1 MNMDTHSFNI
11 DLACKYGIEEAILL
25 RNLGY
30 WLFRNLKNKKNI
42 INGSVWTYN
51 SAKAF
56 ADMFPYMNIKKI
68 QRTLT
73 KLEEMNVIK
82 SDNFNQL
89 GFDKTKWYTIVDP
102 KLKERFGIDDF
113 GNSIGQNDQSEN
125 LENTGSKASKIRL
138 DKMTNQEN
146 SIGQNDQ
153 SIGQSDLTIPDIIP
167 YNNIYILSDDKS
179 DDKKTNKKVNWET
192 VYKNTNNQYD
202 SIMNKF
208 NDIWELY
215 GKVGSKKMAFK
226 QWYKLTDKEKE
237 KAYNNIPNYFASLSD
252 LKYRKHM
259 ERYISQEI
267 YLQEFTTP
275 KKTNNTSTPSNSKW
289 KFY

>member
-1 MNMDTHSFNI
+1 MKDSYVIVHKFMS
-11 DLACKYGIEEAILL
+11 CKLKLTGIELL
-25 RNLGY
+25 TYATVYSYSKDGLG
-30 WLFRNLKNKKNI
+30 LFT
-42 INGSVWTYN
+42 GSA
-51 SAKAF
+51 SHIGE
-56 ADMFPYMNIKKI
+56 MFCTT
-68 QRTLT
+68 RETVTRALG
-73 KLEEMNVIK
+73 KLV
-82 SDNFNQL
+82 
-89 GFDKTKWYTIVDP
+89 DKGYI
-102 KLKERFGIDDF
+102 LKEERFCKVGKACAYKINQKIIDD
-113 GNSIGQNDQSEN
+113 IEN
-125 LENTGSKASKIRL
+125 IGSKDSEIRL

-146 SIGQNDQ
+146 SIEENE
-153 SIGQSDLTIPDIIP
+153 LT
-167 YNNIYILSDDKS
+167 S
-179 DDKKTNKKVNWET
+179 KKVNWET

-226 QWYKLTDKEKE
+226 QWYKLTDEEKE
-237 KAYNNIPNYFASLSD
+237 KAYDNIPNYFASLSD

>member
-1 MNMDTHSFNI
+1 MKDSYVIVHKFMS
-11 DLACKYGIEEAILL
+11 CKLKLTGIELL
-25 RNLGY
+25 TYATVYSYSKDGLG
-30 WLFRNLKNKKNI
+30 LFT
-42 INGSVWTYN
+42 GSA
-51 SAKAF
+51 SHIGE
-56 ADMFPYMNIKKI
+56 MFCTT
-68 QRTLT
+68 RETVTRALG
-73 KLEEMNVIK
+73 KLV
-82 SDNFNQL
+82 
-89 GFDKTKWYTIVDP
+89 DKGYI
-102 KLKERFGIDDF
+102 LKEERFCKVGKACAYKINQKIIDD
-113 GNSIGQNDQSEN
+113 IEN
-125 LENTGSKASKIRL
+125 IGSKDSEIPL

-146 SIGQNDQ
+146 SIEENEPT
-153 SIGQSDLTIPDIIP
+153 S
-167 YNNIYILSDDKS
+167 
-179 DDKKTNKKVNWET
+179 KKANWET

-226 QWYKLTDKEKE
+226 QWYKLTDEEKE
-237 KAYNNIPNYFASLSD
+237 KAYDNIPNYFASLSD

>member
-1 MNMDTHSFNI
+1 MKDSYVIVHKFMS
-11 DLACKYGIEEAILL
+11 CKLKLTGIELL
-25 RNLGY
+25 TYATVYSYSKDGLG
-30 WLFRNLKNKKNI
+30 LFT
-42 INGSVWTYN
+42 GSA
-51 SAKAF
+51 SHIGE
-56 ADMFPYMNIKKI
+56 MFCTT
-68 QRTLT
+68 RETVTRALG
-73 KLEEMNVIK
+73 KLM
-82 SDNFNQL
+82 
-89 GFDKTKWYTIVDP
+89 DKGYI
-102 KLKERFGIDDF
+102 LKEERFCKVGKACAYKINQKIIDD
-113 GNSIGQNDQSEN
+113 IEN
-125 LENTGSKASKIRL
+125 IGSKDSEIRL

-202 SIMNKF
+202 SIINKF

-226 QWYKLTDKEKE
+226 QWYKLTDEEKE
-237 KAYNNIPNYFASLSD
+237 KAYDNIPNYFASLSD

>member
-1 MNMDTHSFNI
+1 MKDSYVIVHKFMS
-11 DLACKYGIEEAILL
+11 CKLKLTGIELL
-25 RNLGY
+25 TYATVYSYSKDGLG
-30 WLFRNLKNKKNI
+30 LFT
-42 INGSVWTYN
+42 GSA
-51 SAKAF
+51 SHIGE
-56 ADMFPYMNIKKI
+56 MFCTT
-68 QRTLT
+68 RETVTRALG
-73 KLEEMNVIK
+73 KLV
-82 SDNFNQL
+82 
-89 GFDKTKWYTIVDP
+89 DKGYI
-102 KLKERFGIDDF
+102 LKEERFCKVGKACAYKINQKIIDD
-113 GNSIGQNDQSEN
+113 IEN
-125 LENTGSKASKIRL
+125 IGSKDSEIRL

-146 SIGQNDQ
+146 SIEENEPT
-153 SIGQSDLTIPDIIP
+153 S
-167 YNNIYILSDDKS
+167 
-179 DDKKTNKKVNWET
+179 KKVNWET

-226 QWYKLTDKEKE
+226 QWYKLTDEEKE
-237 KAYNNIPNYFASLSD
+237 KAYDNIPNYFASLSD

-267 YLQEFTTP
+267 YLQEFTTT

>member
-1 MNMDTHSFNI
+1 MKDSYVIVHKFMS
-11 DLACKYGIEEAILL
+11 CKLKLTGIELL
-25 RNLGY
+25 TYATVYSYSKDGLG
-30 WLFRNLKNKKNI
+30 LFT
-42 INGSVWTYN
+42 GSA
-51 SAKAF
+51 SHISE
-56 ADMFPYMNIKKI
+56 MFCTT
-68 QRTLT
+68 RETVTRALG
-73 KLEEMNVIK
+73 KLV
-82 SDNFNQL
+82 
-89 GFDKTKWYTIVDP
+89 DKGYI
-102 KLKERFGIDDF
+102 LKEERFCKVGKACAYKINQKIIDD
-113 GNSIGQNDQSEN
+113 IEN
-125 LENTGSKASKIRL
+125 IGSKDSEIRL

-146 SIGQNDQ
+146 SIEENE
-153 SIGQSDLTIPDIIP
+153 LT
-167 YNNIYILSDDKS
+167 S
-179 DDKKTNKKVNWET
+179 KKVNWET

-226 QWYKLTDKEKE
+226 QWYKLTDEEKE

>member
-1 MNMDTHSFNI
+1 MKDSYVIVHKFMS
-11 DLACKYGIEEAILL
+11 CKLKLTGIELL
-25 RNLGY
+25 TYATVYSYSKDGLG
-30 WLFRNLKNKKNI
+30 LFT
-42 INGSVWTYN
+42 GSA
-51 SAKAF
+51 SHIGE
-56 ADMFPYMNIKKI
+56 MFCTT
-68 QRTLT
+68 RETVTRALG
-73 KLEEMNVIK
+73 KLV
-82 SDNFNQL
+82 
-89 GFDKTKWYTIVDP
+89 DKGYI
-102 KLKERFGIDDF
+102 LKEERFCKVGKACAYKINQKIIDD
-113 GNSIGQNDQSEN
+113 IEN
-125 LENTGSKASKIRL
+125 IGSKDSEIRL

-146 SIGQNDQ
+146 SIEENE
-153 SIGQSDLTIPDIIP
+153 LT
-167 YNNIYILSDDKS
+167 S
-179 DDKKTNKKVNWET
+179 KKVNWET

-226 QWYKLTDKEKE
+226 QWYKLTDEEKE

>member
-1 MNMDTHSFNI
+1 MKDSYVIVHKFMS
-11 DLACKYGIEEAILL
+11 CKLKLTGIELL
-25 RNLGY
+25 TYATVYSYSKDGLG
-30 WLFRNLKNKKNI
+30 LFT
-42 INGSVWTYN
+42 GSA
-51 SAKAF
+51 SHIGE
-56 ADMFPYMNIKKI
+56 MFCTT
-68 QRTLT
+68 RETVTRALG
-73 KLEEMNVIK
+73 KLV
-82 SDNFNQL
+82 
-89 GFDKTKWYTIVDP
+89 DKGYI
-102 KLKERFGIDDF
+102 LKEERFCKVGKACAYKINQKIIDD
-113 GNSIGQNDQSEN
+113 IEN
-125 LENTGSKASKIRL
+125 IGSKDSEIRL
-138 DKMTNQEN
+138 DKMTDQEN
-146 SIGQNDQ
+146 SIEENE
-153 SIGQSDLTIPDIIP
+153 LT
-167 YNNIYILSDDKS
+167 S
-179 DDKKTNKKVNWET
+179 KKVNWET

-226 QWYKLTDKEKE
+226 QWYKLTDEEKE

>member
-1 MNMDTHSFNI
+1 MKDSYVIVHKFMS
-11 DLACKYGIEEAILL
+11 CKLKLTGIELL
-25 RNLGY
+25 TYATVYSYSKDGLG
-30 WLFRNLKNKKNI
+30 LFT
-42 INGSVWTYN
+42 GSA
-51 SAKAF
+51 SHIGE
-56 ADMFPYMNIKKI
+56 MFCTT
-68 QRTLT
+68 RETVTRALG
-73 KLEEMNVIK
+73 KLV
-82 SDNFNQL
+82 
-89 GFDKTKWYTIVDP
+89 DKGYI
-102 KLKERFGIDDF
+102 LKEERFCKVGKACAYKINQKIIDD
-113 GNSIGQNDQSEN
+113 IEN
-125 LENTGSKASKIRL
+125 IGSKDSEIRL

-146 SIGQNDQ
+146 SIEENEPT
-153 SIGQSDLTIPDIIP
+153 S
-167 YNNIYILSDDKS
+167 
-179 DDKKTNKKVNWET
+179 KKVNWET

-226 QWYKLTDKEKE
+226 QWYKLTDEEKE
-237 KAYNNIPNYFASLSD
+237 KAYDNIPNYFASLSD